1 MATNLADLPA
11 NNYTPIDNGGNTLA
25 AIPTGYQTPQNV
37 LNAIANDAGG
47 VLNKNQARAN
57 FLAALHQEIAI
68 AKITAYLGRVPAVAA
83 HALPT
88 RTATGIA
95 TALPRHHNNEYQDY
109 LNFIRGNT
117 EYTATRLNDFVR
129 EMVTA
134 KATNPLV
141 KINH

>member
-57 FLAALHQEIAI
+57 FLAALHREIAI
-68 AKITAYLGRVPAVAA
+68 AKITAYLAAAPAVNAN
-83 HALPT
+83 ALPN
-88 RTATGIA
+88 RTVAAAGS
-95 TALPRHHNNEYQDY
+95 LPRVNNNEYQDY
-109 LNFIRGNT
+109 LNFIRNSAYNAPQLNAFVVELAGRKQ
-117 EYTATRLNDFVR
+117 TAHALTQ
-129 EMVTA
+129 
-134 KATNPLV
+134 
-141 KINH
+141 INA